1 MFEAFEALVTT
12 ARGPS
17 GVVLILVYSVLV
29 AFILPLP
36 GELVLLAAPQLSV
49 FPSTA
54 ANVALVIIV
63 SAVGK
68 AIGSVW
74 ALRIG
79 RGALGSGPSQ
89 WLRAHVVPNRRD
101 HGIEGRLTAFVRR
114 YEYVGL
120 ALILAVP
127 LLPDTAVVYAFS
139 AIDGDERPFAV
150 AAFVG
155 TVARLC
161 LTLALAT
168 GVLAVV

>member
-1 MFEAFEALVTT
+1 MFEALEALVKT
-12 ARGPS
+12 AAGP
-17 GVVLILVYSVLV
+17 GGLALIFVYSALV
-29 AFILPLP
+29 AFVLPLP
-36 GELVLLAAPQLSV
+36 GELVLLAAPRLGI
-49 FPSTA
+49 FPSAA
-54 ANVALVIIV
+54 ANLALVILV

-68 AIGSVW
+68 AIGSVL

-79 RGALGSGPSQ
+79 RGALGSGPSR
-89 WLRAHVVPNRRD
+89 WLRTHVAPTRRRR
-101 HGIEGRLTAFVRR
+101 GTEGRLTAFVHR

-120 ALILAVP
+120 TLVLAVP

-139 AIDGDERPFAV
+139 AIDGEDRYFAV

-161 LTLALAT
+161 LAFALAT

>member
-12 ARGPS
+12 ATGPS
-17 GVVLILVYSVLV
+17 GLVLIFGYSVLV
-29 AFILPLP
+29 AFVLPLP
-36 GELVLLAAPQLSV
+36 GELVLLAAPRLGV

-54 ANVALVIIV
+54 ANVALVIFV

-79 RGALGSGPSQ
+79 RGALGSGPAQ
-89 WLRAHVVPNRRD
+89 WLRTHVVPNRR
-101 HGIEGRLTAFVRR
+101 HSGIEGRLTAFVHR

-120 ALILAVP
+120 TLVLAVP

-139 AIDGDERPFAV
+139 AIDGEDRYFAV

-161 LTLALAT
+161 LALALAT
-168 GVLAVV
+168 GVLAAV